1 MSKNDDTE
9 EKSLPPSRV
18 KLDRLRREGQ
28 VARSKEIPVAMS
40 LLAIA
45 AYLACAL
52 GNILRDFA
60 RIFGIGFDAAGLTG
74 SQRTQPGFPLTAVKD
89 MAEILFGI
97 LWMPM
102 LLGLSIA
109 IAVSILDGQGFP
121 VTTKHMNFDLN
132 RLNPV
137 SGIKKLFSVTNL
149 VEFLKGIVK
158 VIILSFA
165 GGGAILYFL
174 NGIFWAPLCGEACSL
189 SVAAYLIGTIVV
201 IAAAIMLA
209 AAFFDLSISRLLF
222 RREHRMTKTEA
233 RREHK
238 DTQGDPHLKSA
249 RRRVGAEMRN
259 APPRKEKPEKRLD
272 GTLKLSAD

>member
-40 LLAIA
+40 VLAIA
-45 AYLACAL
+45 IYLAWAL
-52 GNILRDFA
+52 GDILRQFA
-60 RIFGIGFDAAGLTG
+60 GIFALCFQAAGLAG
-74 SQRTQPGFPLTAVKD
+74 SQPALPLSTVKD

-97 LWMPM
+97 LWMPL
-102 LLGLSIA
+102 LLGFA
-109 IAVSILDGQGFP
+109 ITVSVSIIDGQGFP
-121 VTTKHMNFDLN
+121 VTAKHMNFDLS
-132 RLNPV
+132 RINPA
-137 SGIKKLFSVTNL
+137 SGIKKLFSLTNL
-149 VEFLKGIVK
+149 VDFVKGIVK
-158 VIILSFA
+158 AVLLFIA
-165 GGGAILYFL
+165 GGGAVLYFL
-174 NGIFWAPLCGEACSL
+174 NGIFWSPLCGEACSL
-189 SVAAYLIGTIVV
+189 SVAGHVLGTIVV
-201 IAAAIMLA
+201 IAAAIMLV
-209 AAFFDLSISRLLF
+209 AAFFDLSISRMLF

-259 APPRKEKPEKRLD
+259 APPRKEKPGK
-272 GTLKLSAD
+272 